1 MSLAQTELLTPT
13 VRTWW
18 RRSRYWFGAGA
29 LVLVIAVISL
39 ALGGTGGGGEALDP
53 RNPAPRG
60 AKALAEVLRTQ
71 GVDVVVT
78 DQYLGVVDALDDPTP
93 TTLLIDDWQGILGE
107 PSLKEL
113 TGLGA
118 ERLVLLDPTQ
128 AALDV
133 ALPGVRRSGVTSEPS
148 EAIEC
153 ALVLTRGLG
162 EITGRS
168 TLFDLG
174 DASGVAGCYPTPGG
188 LVRIAATG
196 RTVAFGPL
204 DALSNERITESANAA
219 LALRVLGAEPRLI
232 WYRPGLSEADVTVAP
247 TMADL
252 SPGWVVPVMLLLVA
266 TFFAAV
272 LWRGRR
278 LGPLVVESL
287 PSIVPADETVRGRGR
302 MYARARARLRA
313 ADALRIGALGRLA
326 VRLGQPASASIDE
339 LASAAAAV
347 TGRRAETL
355 RALLRD
361 DDPRDD
367 AALLRLATELTRLE
381 QDVARATRPPI
392 GA

>member
-1 MSLAQTELLTPT
+1 MSLAQTEILTPT

-174 DASGVAGCYPTPGG
+174 DASGVTGCYPTPGG
-188 LVRIAATG
+188 LVRVAATG

-232 WYRPGLSEADVTVAP
+232 WYRPGLSEADITVAP

-266 TFFAAV
+266 TFVAAV

-287 PSIVPADETVRGRGR
+287 PSIVPADETVRGRAR

-347 TGRRAETL
+347 TGRRAEAL

-381 QDVARATRPPI
+381 QDVARATRPPT